1 MCRPCRRS
9 ASTSAGVLAGA
20 SVVAFVGLVLA
31 LWWREKYERAEP
43 LEPPLIVYAA
53 PAVRLPLEAVRDAYE
68 RESGRFVDVRY
79 EPSEVLLEKVR
90 LSHPTE
96 PADVFI
102 PADDS
107 YVKRAREE
115 RLLAESFPVA
125 RMRAVVL
132 TARGNPKGI
141 ARWDDLLAPGVRVAV
156 PNPSAAVGA
165 LARAHLARTGRW
177 NALQPHAVGALS
189 VTDAANAARAGG
201 VDAAIVWD
209 AVANGP
215 NYAGQAV
222 LPLPELSAVTGTVE
236 AAVLAQSRDA
246 SAARRFA
253 CYVAASDRGLAH
265 FRAAGFAVAGGGTW
279 AELPAGVAK

>member
-1 MCRPCRRS
+1 M
-9 ASTSAGVLAGA
+9 
-20 SVVAFVGLVLA
+20 VAFVAVVA
-31 LWWREKYERAEP
+31 AMWWRERYERTEP

-68 RESGRFVDVRY
+68 RETGRFVDVRY

-96 PADVFI
+96 PGDVFI

-107 YVKRAREE
+107 YVRRAREE
-115 RLLAESFPVA
+115 GLIAGSFPVA

-156 PNPSAAVGA
+156 PNPSAAVGK
-165 LARAHLARTGRW
+165 LARDHLARTGKW
-177 NALQPHAVGALS
+177 NDLQPHVVGALS

-201 VDAAIVWD
+201 VDAAVVWD

-215 NYAGQAV
+215 NYVGQAV
-222 LPLPELSAVTGTVE
+222 LPLPELAAVTGQVE
-236 AAVLAQSRDA
+236 AAALKQSRDFA
-246 SAARRFA
+246 TARKFA
-253 CYVAASDRGLAH
+253 CYVAANDRGQAH
-265 FRAAGFAVAGGGTW
+265 FRTAGFAVAGSGTW
-279 AELPAGVAK
+279 AELLAGDAK